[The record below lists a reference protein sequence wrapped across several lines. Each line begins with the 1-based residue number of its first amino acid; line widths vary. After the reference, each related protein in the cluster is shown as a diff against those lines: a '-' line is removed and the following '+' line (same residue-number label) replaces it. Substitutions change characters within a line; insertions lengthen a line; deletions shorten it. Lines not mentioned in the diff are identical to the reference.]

1 MPPRLTPPPTPST
14 SSRKEDVFELNMERS
29 TLRLK
34 RRWIKSQQQRRN
46 SESSSTSSRSSIMRP
61 SPPSTLTPAP
71 DGCICG
77 RSKAAQ
83 QQRSASTT
91 SSLGSNSTQQRL
103 SPSADPFALT
113 LPSHPSNSNNNSPAI
128 AVAPVTT
135 APAPDTSMRMHHHH
149 STSHYGS
156 GTPFFMTGFSDR
168 QDQNPHQ
175 HLFSSTS
182 LHAVNHSA
190 VPMLGN
196 EVAANAFMADPNY
209 FLGLGWNEFEM
220 QM

>member
-1 MPPRLTPPPTPST
+1 
-14 SSRKEDVFELNMERS
+14 MERS

-46 SESSSTSSRSSIMRP
+46 SETSSTSSRSSIMRP